1 MAAQKNEVSSAD
13 EILLT
18 VPEDLVRVPLGFAL
32 DAGLY
37 ILQLL
42 LLCEFCS

>member
-18 VPEDLVRVPLGFAL
+18 VPEDLALVPLGFAL
-32 DAGLY
+32 DAGEPT
-37 ILQLL
+37 ISVASQ
-42 LLCEFCS
+42 FRH